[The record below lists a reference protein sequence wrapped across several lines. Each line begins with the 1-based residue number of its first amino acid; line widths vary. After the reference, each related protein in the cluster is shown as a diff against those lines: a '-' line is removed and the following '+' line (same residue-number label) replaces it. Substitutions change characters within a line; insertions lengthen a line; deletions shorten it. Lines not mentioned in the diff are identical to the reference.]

1 MKISGNN
8 TNQNVMRFFELKINS
23 NTSTD
28 YKPKRT
34 PDVFEDWYVEYK
46 SEKVKKLSMEL
57 EHTYAI

>member
-1 MKISGNN
+1 MKISESN
-8 TNQNVMRFFELKINS
+8 TNQKIMRFFELKINS

-34 PDVFEDWYVEYK
+34 TDVFEEWYVEYK
-46 SEKVKKLSMEL
+46 SEKDKNLPVEL

>member
-1 MKISGNN
+1 MKISGSN

-28 YKPKRT
+28 YKLKRT
-34 PDVFEDWYVEYK
+34 TDVFEDWYVEYK

>member
-1 MKISGNN
+1 
-8 TNQNVMRFFELKINS
+8 MRFFELKINS

>member
-1 MKISGNN
+1 MKISGSN

-34 PDVFEDWYVEYK
+34 ADVFEDWYVEYK